1 MSCFLKQDPS
11 GVKQAFAYV
20 SEMRT
25 NRLAAFGQ
33 FGKHF
38 LSTFSSACLYQVS
51 ELTGSMS

>member
-38 LSTFSSACLYQVS
+38 LSTFSSACLHQVS